1 MTSATVCSNAYI
13 VEGTLGALPTVTLVH
28 PSGAELTVALRG
40 ATVLAWRAPWNR
52 SSAASRDLADLVD
65 GYATEQ
71 ALLDQDATRSGLM
84 FPFANRI
91 ASGTYVFDGAT
102 HHVPPVAPGETQTM
116 HGFARVLDWEVVP
129 DDEGAPHGTDGV
141 DGTGAP
147 GAARS
152 PGGATE
158 AEPVVL
164 TLSTEVRGADVAGY
178 PFDLETRIR
187 FALTERTLDVTWTYR
202 NTGRH
207 AAPVTAGWH
216 PYFRVPGHDTIDGLE
231 LYVPARATVATD
243 AGLLPLDGEAA
254 RVVRDAVGP
263 VALAGTCL
271 DTAFTDLVTDADGRA
286 RTRVLDPSTGAGL
299 ELWQE
304 RGNMHVYTGDGLDE
318 RARASIALEPVE
330 SLTNAFNREDCAQDV
345 RLAPGEERVFRFGVG
360 IVAPHRS

>member
-13 VEGTLGALPTVTLVH
+13 VEGSLGALPTVALVH
-28 PSGAELTVALRG
+28 PSGAELVVALRG
-40 ATVLAWRAPWNR
+40 ATVLAWRAPWSR
-52 SSAASRDLADLVD
+52 PSSPSHDVVDLLD

-71 ALLDQDATRSGLM
+71 ALLAQDATRSGLM

-91 ASGTYVFDGAT
+91 ANGTYVFDGVT
-102 HHVPPVAPGETQTM
+102 HHAPPVAPGETQTM
-116 HGFARVLDWEVVP
+116 HGFARVLDWEIVP
-129 DDEGAPHGTDGV
+129 EDRGALRGGGT

-147 GAARS
+147 GDANRT
-152 PGGATE
+152 GEVTE
-158 AEPVVL
+158 AESVAL
-164 TLSTEVRGADVAGY
+164 ALATEIRGADLDGY

-187 FALTERTLDVTWTYR
+187 FELTERTLDVAWSFR
-202 NTGRH
+202 NVGLS

-216 PYFRVPGHDTIDGLE
+216 PYFRIPGHDTIDGLE
-231 LYVPARATVATD
+231 LHVPARATVATD
-243 AGLLPLDGEAA
+243 ASLLPLDGEAA

-330 SLTNAFNREDCAQDV
+330 SLTNAFNRADCAQDV
-345 RLAPGEERVFRFGVG
+345 RLEPGEERVFRFGVG

>member
-28 PSGAELTVALRG
+28 PSGAELVVALRG
-40 ATVLAWRAPWNR
+40 ATVLAWRAPWTEP
-52 SSAASRDLADLVD
+52 SSASHDVVDLLD

-71 ALLDQDATRSGLM
+71 ALLAQDATRSGLM

-91 ASGTYVFDGAT
+91 AGGKYVFDGVT

-116 HGFARVLDWEVVP
+116 HGFARVLDWEVVSEEGVALHGA
-129 DDEGAPHGTDGV
+129 EGADGAS
-141 DGTGAP
+141 GAGEP
-147 GAARS
+147 EVAA
-152 PGGATE
+152 
-158 AEPVVL
+158 L
-164 TLSTEVRGADVAGY
+164 TLVTEIRGADVTGY

-187 FALTERTLDVTWTYR
+187 FELTERTLVVTWTYR
-202 NTGRH
+202 NAGRH

-216 PYFRVPGHDTIDGLE
+216 PYFRIPGHDTIDGLE
-231 LYVPARATVATD
+231 LDVPARATVATD
-243 AGLLPLDGEAA
+243 ATLLPLHGEAA

-263 VALAGTCL
+263 VALAETCL

-286 RTRVLDPSTGAGL
+286 RTRVLDPSTGAGI

-304 RGNMHVYTGDGLDE
+304 RGNMHVYTGDGLSE

-330 SLTNAFNREDCAQDV
+330 SMTNAFNREDCAQDV
-345 RLAPGEERVFRFGVG
+345 RLAPGEERVFRFGVC